1 MTVDSGLGDLL
12 SSGGETHMALDSDE
26 SQIIASTKSRAL
38 EMLLGGR
45 AESAKGYVKMI

>member
-1 MTVDSGLGDLL
+1 
-12 SSGGETHMALDSDE
+12 MALDSDE

-45 AESAKGYVKMI
+45 AESAKGYVKMIYASLLPYRPLSSKE